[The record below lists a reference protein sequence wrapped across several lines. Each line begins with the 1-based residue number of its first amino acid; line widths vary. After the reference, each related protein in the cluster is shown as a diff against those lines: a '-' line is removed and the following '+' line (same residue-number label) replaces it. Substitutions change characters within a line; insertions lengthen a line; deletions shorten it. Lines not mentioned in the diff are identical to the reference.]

1 MTERTALLDNA
12 YTFVVSGFFTSAV
25 IATVFAG
32 LF

>member
-1 MTERTALLDNA
+1 MTERAAFLDNA
-12 YTFVVSGFFTSAV
+12 YAFAVAGFFTIAL

>member
-12 YTFVVSGFFTSAV
+12 VALAVSGYLTSAV
-25 IATVFAG
+25 IATVIA